1 MSGKK
6 SLTATNLAVHQHLKC
21 DLYIHN
27 VYNRAAPVS
36 GQGPVA
42 ENTPDELAKAHFKRG
57 LDWEASLYAWLD
69 ESGLLLQ
76 VPAMPLAAGILLE
89 NILADDRT
97 HFFITG
103 LSFWPPQ
110 SKLNERFVQAGTE
123 PLKFGLAKP
132 DLVEI
137 RRMNNIIQ
145 WRVIDAKASKNV
157 TVRFRA
163 CIDMNIQV

>member
-1 MSGKK
+1 MSTTDLLLYQAKIPF
-6 SLTATNLAVHQHLKC
+6 LKT
-21 DLYIHN
+21 
-27 VYNRAAPVS
+27 P
-36 GQGPVA
+36 
-42 ENTPDELAKAHFKRG
+42 PDELAKAHFKRG

-76 VPAMPLAAGILLE
+76 VPAMPLAASILLE

-110 SKLNERFVQAGTE
+110 SKLNDRFVQAGTE

-137 RRMNNIIQ
+137 RRCEQ
-145 WRVIDAKASKNV
+145 HHTVASYRRESIKECHGA
-157 TVRFRA
+157 F
-163 CIDMNIQV
+163 